1 MVLKLVFRT
10 CWLVNEPNTNLVQL
24 ETSNHVPKKH
34 VKLDFP
40 VGKLK
45 AAEDRH
51 MIMHLV
57 MCDYSIMHILQ
68 CTPYVMLITR
78 VNICVFSLICLLMC
92 LLLWWTVGKN
102 RSCAVSINR
111 TSNGSL
117 KHILQQFDGLIL
129 WQSFWQRIP
138 HSSLF
143 TQPPSSYHSYH
154 RSHSTQL
161 SLSLFLSLVSCHTNL
176 LCMLNSKLTA
186 SFMLWTLNPDISFP
200 F

>member
-1 MVLKLVFRT
+1 M
-10 CWLVNEPNTNLVQL
+10 LVQL
-24 ETSNHVPKKH
+24 ETSNHVPKNH

-40 VGKLK
+40 AGELLK
-45 AAEDRH
+45 RGTRLH
-51 MIMHLV
+51 TRSCVI
-57 MCDYSIMHILQ
+57 ILFCIFMLTLAQ

-78 VNICVFSLICLLMC
+78 VNVCVFSLICLLMC
-92 LLLWWTVGKN
+92 LLFIVGKN

-117 KHILQQFDGLIL
+117 KHILQQIDGLVL
-129 WQSFWQRIP
+129 WRSFWQRSP

-143 TQPPSSYHSYH
+143 TQPPSSYHSYYC
-154 RSHSTQL
+154 SHSTQL

-176 LCMLNSKLTA
+176 LCILNSNLMA

>member
-1 MVLKLVFRT
+1 MFQKTTLNWIFQQGSSKLLKRGARLHTQSCV
-10 CWLVNEPNTNLVQL
+10 
-24 ETSNHVPKKH
+24 
-34 VKLDFP
+34 
-40 VGKLK
+40 
-45 AAEDRH
+45 
-51 MIMHLV
+51 I
-57 MCDYSIMHILQ
+57 ILFCIFMLTLAQ

-78 VNICVFSLICLLMC
+78 VNVCVFSLIWLLMC